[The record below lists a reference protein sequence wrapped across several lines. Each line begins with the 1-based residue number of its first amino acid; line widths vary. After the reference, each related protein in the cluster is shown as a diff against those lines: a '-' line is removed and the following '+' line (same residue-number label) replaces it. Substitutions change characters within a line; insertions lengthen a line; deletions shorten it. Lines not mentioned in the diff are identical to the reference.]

1 MGKSKE
7 SKLAKKNYRILLTEG
22 SLITVGRS
30 FIDAS
35 SVAAVFIDI
44 FTGNLQLAGI
54 VSSLR
59 GFIAV
64 VMQTF
69 AGPHMLTKK
78 NQPRVIF
85 RGKILSAAMLFLM
98 PLLLLFGLKGYA
110 AAYAFIIIYSLIWI
124 LDPQSDFD

>member
-1 MGKSKE
+1 MGKNKE
-7 SKLAKKNYRILLTEG
+7 LKLSKKNYRILLTEG

-35 SVAAVFIDI
+35 SVVSVFIDI

-64 VMQTF
+64 IMQIF
-69 AGPHMLTKK
+69 VGPHMLTKK
-78 NQPRVIF
+78 TSRV
-85 RGKILSAAMLFLM
+85 
-98 PLLLLFGLKGYA
+98 
-110 AAYAFIIIYSLIWI
+110 
-124 LDPQSDFD
+124 